1 MKRTSVLMA
10 ILLACALGGGL
21 AAPARAFEAYFD
33 SEISTDLEVKPNT
46 GTVVIK
52 MLDEQLPQVFQ
63 DVNYERRIFV
73 EIIFD
78 ASSTMREPDLNGVA
92 KIDIARKLVELL
104 VNYFPQQDTFFA
116 LRLNGAVSP
125 NNCFDSELVVPF
137 SRSNGALI
145 LDAVKNIQPLGLSP
159 ISYALRQ
166 MLADFKNTTGTKI
179 VFVVTDGQE
188 TCDIEPVDTCTVT
201 MDLITQA
208 EFDGSINI
216 LGVNTLHDDV
226 QNLMT
231 CLAVRG
237 NGEFLDSNRN
247 SGRQLGQLIQSSSQV
262 MYSISRILDSA
273 TLSEGKIL
281 ELYNRRIGDV
291 SIIDGDQLKITERN
305 KASSKHE
312 LEPGIY
318 KIDFATVPALSHYF
332 TVDQKQELTLA
343 LIRTDTGLDLYDRA
357 HLAIANEYYDQGQI
371 DKAIAEYEK
380 ILAFDAQN
388 IDVHLNLGIIYQDIL
403 GDNEKAAEHYK
414 TYLELQGLRQQEVG
428 SWLREVRGLP
438 SPEEELEQKLKERE
452 AQKAKEE
459 AEQQALKE
467 EAQRRKARENA
478 IQVHREIV
486 TANPNI
492 RELSEEAVIS
502 REVLEVTVSEATTDS
517 KAEKIAL
524 DVGKRMLILPNRTP
538 EIVVYRENRPDVVII
553 RAHYEAAQ
561 GAYVATAP

>member
-10 ILLACALGGGL
+10 ILLACALGGGF
-21 AAPARAFEAYFD
+21 ATPARAFEAYFD

-92 KIDIARKLVELL
+92 KIDIAKKLVELL

-116 LRLNGAVSP
+116 LRLNGAASP

-166 MLADFKNTTGTKI
+166 MLSDFKNTTGTKI

-273 TLSEGKIL
+273 TLSEGKCC
-281 ELYNRRIGDV
+281 
-291 SIIDGDQLKITERN
+291 T
-305 KASSKHE
+305 
-312 LEPGIY
+312 
-318 KIDFATVPALSHYF
+318 
-332 TVDQKQELTLA
+332 
-343 LIRTDTGLDLYDRA
+343 
-357 HLAIANEYYDQGQI
+357 
-371 DKAIAEYEK
+371 
-380 ILAFDAQN
+380 
-388 IDVHLNLGIIYQDIL
+388 
-403 GDNEKAAEHYK
+403 
-414 TYLELQGLRQQEVG
+414 
-428 SWLREVRGLP
+428 
-438 SPEEELEQKLKERE
+438 
-452 AQKAKEE
+452 
-459 AEQQALKE
+459 
-467 EAQRRKARENA
+467 
-478 IQVHREIV
+478 
-486 TANPNI
+486 
-492 RELSEEAVIS
+492 
-502 REVLEVTVSEATTDS
+502 
-517 KAEKIAL
+517 
-524 DVGKRMLILPNRTP
+524 
-538 EIVVYRENRPDVVII
+538 
-553 RAHYEAAQ
+553 
-561 GAYVATAP
+561 